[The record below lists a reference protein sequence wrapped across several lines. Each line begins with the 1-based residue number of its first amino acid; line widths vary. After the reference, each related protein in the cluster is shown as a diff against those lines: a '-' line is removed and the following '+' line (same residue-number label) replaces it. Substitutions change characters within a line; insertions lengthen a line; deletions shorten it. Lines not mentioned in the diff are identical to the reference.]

1 METVLAQFHDE
12 GSASTRQPQ
21 SGSRI
26 ISVDTLRGLTILL
39 MIFVND
45 LGQGHRPGCTH
56 QAPMPMPAVLGWT
69 MAVASLY
76 SSELRNR
83 RHLSVR
89 AIPDSVRAPRE
100 AGRPDEGR
108 PD

>member
-45 LGQGHRPGCTH
+45 LGHG
-56 QAPMPMPAVLGWT
+56 APPWMHP
-69 MAVASLY
+69 
-76 SSELRNR
+76 SSSDAHACRFGLDNGSG
-83 RHLSVR
+83 LV
-89 AIPDSVRAPRE
+89 I
-100 AGRPDEGR
+100 
-108 PD
+108 